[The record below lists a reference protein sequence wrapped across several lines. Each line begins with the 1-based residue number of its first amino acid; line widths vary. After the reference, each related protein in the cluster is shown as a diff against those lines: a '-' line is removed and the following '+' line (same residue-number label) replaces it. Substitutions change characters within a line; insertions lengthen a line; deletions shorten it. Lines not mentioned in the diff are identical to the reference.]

1 MPYLTH
7 SLFLLDKTS
16 RGYNPTL
23 NCSINQYNNTRL
35 ENLMRTHIVHLLTLI
50 TQLIIW
56 LINKGVLCVS
66 LYGDYGK
73 DWRKHAM
80 KGWLVGEDAI
90 NVHHH
95 SYLGFGFK
103 LNIKRLLLLFIK
115 SLLFSSLLH
124 LTKTIKPTSQIPI
137 IWTHS

>member
-73 DWRKHAM
+73 D
-80 KGWLVGEDAI
+80 
-90 NVHHH
+90 
-95 SYLGFGFK
+95 
-103 LNIKRLLLLFIK
+103 
-115 SLLFSSLLH
+115 
-124 LTKTIKPTSQIPI
+124 
-137 IWTHS
+137 